1 MPDLTKR
8 LLAMPQVLKVGIE
21 NLNYDIRYDS
31 DAKQI
36 QVTYEFTCGIPHIS
50 GTTTVDYEI
59 PNEDQA
65 ARLTRRALRVF
76 SARLG
81 DTIERAIRQLMYQA
95 LFEAGVDLTDS
106 RTEMAGAMSAD
117 FRRELAPE
125 LEVRRGRPKGKGSV
139 DQATVAKFK
148 KDVHTVLTKLRR
160 EGSKPIKSAVAK
172 RLYDRHANP
181 IREFNRRLKAYN
193 LTFEELRD

>member
-1 MPDLTKR
+1 
-8 LLAMPQVLKVGIE
+8 MPQVLKVGIE

-31 DAKQI
+31 EAKQI
-36 QVTYEFTCGIPHIS
+36 QGTYEFTCGIPHIS

-81 DTIERAIRQLMYQA
+81 DAIERAIRQLMYQA

-117 FRRELAPE
+117 FRRELAAE

-148 KDVHTVLTKLRR
+148 KDVHAVLTKLRR